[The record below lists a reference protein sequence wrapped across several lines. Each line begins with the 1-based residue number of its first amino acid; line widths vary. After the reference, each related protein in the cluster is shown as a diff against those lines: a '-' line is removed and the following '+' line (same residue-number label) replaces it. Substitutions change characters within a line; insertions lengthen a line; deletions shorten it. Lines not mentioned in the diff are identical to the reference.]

1 MSEIE
6 AQLKIIEEYQ
16 DKVAELNH
24 LLNEGMLDRDE
35 YDELVQDFKDV
46 DVIRNNIKNGIPI
59 ILISL
64 NLLFVN
70 HLLRSTTAMH
80 YLYYRIL
87 IY

>member
-46 DVIRNNIKNGIPI
+46 DVIRNNIKNEELKQYAEVIVT
-59 ILISL
+59 
-64 NLLFVN
+64 NLAK
-70 HLLRSTTAMH
+70 LL
-80 YLYYRIL
+80 L
-87 IY
+87 